1 MEKEIWNFL
10 KQAGLNDYACAG
22 LMGNLF
28 AESGL
33 NPKNLEDTYNRKLG
47 YTDEEYTKAVDNG
60 SYTNFANDCAGYG
73 IAQWTYHTRKQHLY
87 NFAKISHCSIG
98 NLQMQLKFLINE
110 LKNNYTNSVYK
121 VLLNASSIQQASDV
135 VLYKFENPANASSQQ
150 AIRLYYS
157 QKFYEK
163 YATGKDVKLMG
174 IQTFA
179 RGENVQLSKN
189 FNSSEFECKC
199 GRCSTVKIDMK
210 LVDYLQELREYF
222 GKPINI
228 NSGYRCASHNAAVG
242 GARGSK
248 HATGEAV
255 DLQFREQPV
264 PAAEVAKKA
273 ETMGIKGIGLYEKN
287 GENFVHIDT
296 RTYKT
301 FWYGHEQSPRS
312 TFGGGA
318 PMVSS
323 SANTNPITTLKY
335 GSNGAEVKELQEDLI
350 ELGYDLG
357 KWGADGDYGHSTANA
372 VRAFQK
378 KEDLKADGIAG
389 PITLS
394 AIDKAIEKLKKINN
408 IQQDKDVR
416 VRITASG
423 LNVRSGS
430 GRAYPII
437 GIVYKNSIHKI
448 LEVNGEWG
456 RIESP
461 YGWINLSYTQ
471 QV

>member
-1 MEKEIWNFL
+1 MEKEIWDFL

-33 NPKNLEDTYNRKLG
+33 NPKNLEDTYNKKLG

-60 SYTNFANDCAGYG
+60 SYTNFTNDCAGYG

-121 VLLNASSIQQASDV
+121 VLLNASSVQQASDV

-163 YATGKDVKLMG
+163 YATGKDVKPMG
-174 IQTFA
+174 VQTYR
-179 RGENVQLSKN
+179 RGQNVQLSKN
-189 FNSSEFECKC
+189 FNSSEFECEC
-199 GRCSTVKIDMK
+199 GCSTVKIDTQ
-210 LVDYLQELREYF
+210 LVDFLQQIRDHF
-222 GKPINI
+222 GQPIDI
-228 NSGYRCASHNAAVG
+228 TGPYRCPSHNAAVG
-242 GARGSK
+242 GASK
-248 HATGEAV
+248 SRHVTGEAADIRV
-255 DLQFREQPV
+255 KNT
-264 PAAEVAKKA
+264 AAREVAKYA
-273 ETMGIKGIGLYEKN
+273 ETIGVKGIGLYE
-287 GENFVHIDT
+287 GADNFVHIDT
-296 RTYKT
+296 RTTKT
-301 FWYGHEQSPRS
+301 FWYGHQQSPRT
-312 TFGGGA
+312 TFGGG
-318 PMVSS
+318 SS
-323 SANTNPITTLKY
+323 IVATNSNTSPITTLKY

-350 ELGYDLG
+350 ELGYNLG
-357 KWGADGDYGHSTANA
+357 KWGADGDYGNSTANA

-389 PITLS
+389 PVTLS
-394 AIDKAIEKLKKINN
+394 AINKAIEKLKKIDN
-408 IQQDKDVR
+408 IQQDKEVR

-461 YGWINLSYTQ
+461 QGWINLSYTQ